1 MTIETFDNG
10 GYIVTGDSIPTYRL
24 LMLRHTLKME
34 LKGLRMSSHR
44 PTAYSI
50 IKKEFGLK
58 GSKLKVLTA
67 FESILTND
75 YNLDLTVPSIGY

>member
-24 LMLRHTLKME
+24 LMLRQALKME
-34 LKGLRMSSHR
+34 MKGLRISSHR

-67 FESILTND
+67 FESILVD
-75 YNLDLTVPSIGY
+75 EYNLELTNR

>member
-24 LMLRHTLKME
+24 LMLRHGLKME
-34 LKGLRMSSHR
+34 MKGLRISSHR
-44 PTAYSI
+44 PTAYST

-58 GSKLKVLTA
+58 GSKHKVLIA
-67 FESILTND
+67 FERILTHD
-75 YNLDLTVPSIGY
+75 YNLKLTNPTV

>member
-1 MTIETFDNG
+1 MTLETFDNG

-24 LMLRHTLKME
+24 LMLRHALKME
-34 LKGLRMSSHR
+34 LKGLRISSHR
-44 PTAYSI
+44 PSAYST

-58 GSKLKVLTA
+58 GSKLKVLIA

-75 YNLDLTVPSIGY
+75 YNLDLTVPTISY

>member
-1 MTIETFDNG
+1 MTVETFDNG

-58 GSKLKVLTA
+58 GSKLKVLIA

-75 YNLDLTVPSIGY
+75 YNLDLTVPTISY